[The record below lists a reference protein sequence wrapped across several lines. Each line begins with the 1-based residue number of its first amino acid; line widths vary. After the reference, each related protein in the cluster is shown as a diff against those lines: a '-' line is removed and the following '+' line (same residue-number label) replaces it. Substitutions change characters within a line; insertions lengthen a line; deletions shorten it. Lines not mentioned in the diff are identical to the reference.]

1 MAHRIVIV
9 FLAALL
15 ASTAYAQN
23 IHVAARAGNIAEAE
37 AVLKLIPTDINSTAA
52 QYRVTPLHVAAKA
65 GKAEMVSFLLS
76 RGANIEAKDQY
87 NMTPIF
93 AAASN
98 GHANV
103 ITILI
108 KAGAN
113 PNAVADEKYRPI
125 HLAIANGG
133 ANKEAAVR
141 ALVEGGANP
150 NAVDSTGITPLA
162 TELKFWGKTPVADY
176 LVSKGA
182 K

>member
-1 MAHRIVIV
+1 MGNRIAI
-9 FLAALL
+9 ALL
-15 ASTAYAQN
+15 GALLVSSAYAQH
-23 IHVAARAGNIAEAE
+23 IHVAARTGNIAEAE
-37 AVLKLIPTDINSTAA
+37 AALKLFPQDINSTSA
-52 QYRVTPLHVAAKA
+52 QYRETPLHVAAKE

-93 AAASN
+93 RAASN

-103 ITILI
+103 VTILI

-125 HLAIANGG
+125 HVAISNGG
-133 ANKEAAVR
+133 ANKEAVVR

-150 NAVDSTGITPLA
+150 NVTDSTGNTPLT
-162 TELKFWGKTPVADY
+162 TERKFWGKTPVVDY